1 MGMFGSADPEQ
12 RQENDFREMIELLQK
27 ISEQLDVLIQ
37 KP

>member
-1 MGMFGSADPEQ
+1 MGIFGAVDPQQIE
-12 RQENDFREMIELLQK
+12 ENDLGDIVEWLKK